1 MVNLRQLI
9 NSKLAGI
16 AEQWQEIID
25 PGAKQGQTIEI
36 ESRRQKIELSKAAY
50 PAPDR
55 DACIME
61 MDSPLESLPV
71 KYGNHIPSIMRTRLC
86 RILKRVSD
94 TRLMKEPSGE
104 CRRSRS

>member
-71 KYGNHIPSIMRTRLC
+71 KYGNHIPVDHAYKIMQDLEAGLGYTPDERT
-86 RILKRVSD
+86 
-94 TRLMKEPSGE
+94 E
-104 CRRSRS
+104 RRM